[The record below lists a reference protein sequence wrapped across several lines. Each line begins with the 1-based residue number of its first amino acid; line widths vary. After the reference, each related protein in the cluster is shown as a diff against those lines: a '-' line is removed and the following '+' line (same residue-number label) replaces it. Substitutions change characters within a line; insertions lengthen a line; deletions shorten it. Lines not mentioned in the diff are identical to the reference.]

1 MYHLVQSLSMGA
13 RDDLLGRVVEDVAQH
28 GIGDRSLRELAQS
41 VGSSHRMLLY
51 HFGSREGLVAAIVD
65 EVESRQRAALVDLVT
80 ASPAGTAPQDLVLQL
95 WHQVASEEL
104 RSFVRLF
111 FEALSLADRDAD
123 DHLTAAWL
131 DQTEHL
137 SAVLG
142 APADAVD
149 LRLGVAVV
157 RGLLVDVV
165 ATGDTGPATESLLRY
180 LELWRGGHAVANGR
194 SA

>member
-1 MYHLVQSLSMGA
+1 MVHSVSMGA
-13 RDDLLGRVVEDVAQH
+13 RDDLLARIVDDVAEH
-28 GIGDRSLRELAQS
+28 GIGDRSLRHLAEA
-41 VGSSHRMLLY
+41 VGSSHRMLHY

-65 EVESRQRAALVDLVT
+65 EVEARQRTALADLVAAAPT
-80 ASPAGTAPQDLVLQL
+80 GTAPQDLVLQL
-95 WHQVASEEL
+95 WQQVASEEL
-104 RSFVRLF
+104 RPFVRLF
-111 FEALSLADRDAD
+111 FEALSLADRNAD

-180 LELWRGGHAVANGR
+180 LELWRGSHAVARG
-194 SA
+194 

>member
-1 MYHLVQSLSMGA
+1 MAA
-13 RDDLLGRVVEDVAQH
+13 RDDLLGRVVDDVAQH
-28 GIGDRSLRELAQS
+28 GIRDRSLRELALS

-65 EVESRQRAALVDLVT
+65 EVESRQRTALVDLVS
-80 ASPAGTAPQDLVLQL
+80 AAPAGAAPEDLVLQL
-95 WHQVASEEL
+95 WHQVAGEGL
-104 RSFVRLF
+104 RPFVRLF
-111 FEALSLADRDAD
+111 FEALSLTDRDAD

-131 DQTEHL
+131 DETEHL

-165 ATGDTGPATESLLRY
+165 ATGETGPATESLLRY
-180 LELWRGGHAVANGR
+180 LELWRGARGVAAGG
-194 SA
+194 